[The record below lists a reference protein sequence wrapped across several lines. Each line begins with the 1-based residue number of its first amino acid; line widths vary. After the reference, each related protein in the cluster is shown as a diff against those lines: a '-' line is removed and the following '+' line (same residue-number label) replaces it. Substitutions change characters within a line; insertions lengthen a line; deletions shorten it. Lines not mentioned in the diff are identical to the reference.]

1 MKICCQNFF
10 KKIFATNKMSV
21 NAVNVKSIP
30 LTTLEG
36 IASTQAFAG
45 NAQAPAVDKPSF
57 KNPHALPNSQKAS
70 QHTTIFNQ
78 NAGQNFS
85 PVIGSLAQRQ
95 HNASLANNP
104 YAGAAATRG
113 NVIASSNASIGS
125 MPTPQLTSHF
135 YLNSTT
141 FYNFNKNNDN
151 TAYGNDPVSGQPAV
165 FPPGTLPDSSAATGL
180 NQANDIV
187 GNYLTGGS
195 TAQIGPAQ
203 LDSNVPVGTALL
215 NTGYSYTNPSN
226 ENERALAVQVSN
238 DPPTIDVNLDAP
250 RLNVTSGQDMYT
262 FSMNNTNLAQNFN
275 TTMYYNLFNQ
285 KALTNDG
292 HQVIPGATI
301 SKAPHLF

>member
-21 NAVNVKSIP
+21 NKVNVKSIP

-45 NAQAPAVDKPSF
+45 NAKAPAVDEPSF

-78 NAGQNFS
+78 NSGENFS
-85 PVIGSLAQRQ
+85 PVIGSLAERQ
-95 HNASLANNP
+95 YNASLANNP

-113 NVIASSNASIGS
+113 NIIASSNASIGS

-135 YLNSTT
+135 YLNSRT
-141 FYNFNKNNDN
+141 FWATNATFSTNNDGDN
-151 TAYGNDPVSGQPAV
+151 AGDGA
-165 FPPGTLPDSSAATGL
+165 PGTLG
-180 NQANDIV
+180 NQVSGVGVDVV

-203 LDSNVPVGTALL
+203 LDSNVPDGTAIP

-238 DPPTIDVNLDAP
+238 DPPTIDVDLDAP
-250 RLNVTSGQDMYT
+250 RLNFTSGQDMYT

>member
-1 MKICCQNFF
+1 MS
-10 KKIFATNKMSV
+10 NK
-21 NAVNVKSIP
+21 VNVKSIP

-36 IASTQAFAG
+36 IASTQAFAA
-45 NAQAPAVDKPSF
+45 NANAPAVDNPSF

-135 YLNSTT
+135 YLNSRT
-141 FYNFNKNNDN
+141 FWANKATGNFDVNND
-151 TAYGNDPVSGQPAV
+151 GNSNATDGA
-165 FPPGTLPDSSAATGL
+165 PGTLGAQVSGVGVDV
-180 NQANDIV
+180 V

-203 LDSNVPVGTALL
+203 IDATYEDGGSNTPLL

-238 DPPTIDVNLDAP
+238 DPPTVDVDLDAP

-301 SKAPHLF
+301 SKAPGLF

>member
-1 MKICCQNFF
+1 
-10 KKIFATNKMSV
+10 MSTST
-21 NAVNVKSIP
+21 NVKTIP

-45 NAQAPAVDKPSF
+45 NAQAPAIDKPSF
-57 KNPHALPNSQKAS
+57 KDPHALPNSQKAS

-85 PVIGSLAQRQ
+85 PVIGSLAERQ
-95 HNASLANNP
+95 HNATLVVNP
-104 YAGAAATRG
+104 FAGAAATRG
-113 NVIASSNASIGS
+113 NIIASSNASIGS
-125 MPTPQLTSHF
+125 MPTPQLSSHF
-135 YLNSTT
+135 YLNSRTFWGRNGAFTT
-141 FYNFNKNNDN
+141 NNAGVN
-151 TAYGNDPVSGQPAV
+151 GGAGA
-165 FPPGTLPDSSAATGL
+165 PGTLG
-180 NQANDIV
+180 NQVSGVGVDVV

-203 LDSNVPVGTALL
+203 LDGNVPEGIAIP
-215 NTGYSYTNPSN
+215 NTGYSYTNPGN
-226 ENERALAVQVSN
+226 ENARELAVQVSH
-238 DPPTIDVNLDAP
+238 DPHTIDVNLDAP
-250 RLNVTSGQDMYT
+250 RLNLTSGQDMYT